1 MDKKAYKNQAEK
13 LVRLFAENVKR
24 FAGEMPEEILNAGP
38 RLEDW
43 DEFGFCRKIINMILK
58 FLGNK

>member
-1 MDKKAYKNQAEK
+1 MTLIWYIINIIKKAYKNQAEK

-38 RLEDW
+38 RLED
-43 DEFGFCRKIINMILK
+43 
-58 FLGNK
+58 